1 MSMEDDV
8 EGGIAEIES
17 GLEALV
23 ETGSGMRRSYYL
35 ALLVEALG
43 RAGRTDSAIETVE
56 TALQAAEQT
65 GERRWTAETHRL
77 RGILLLARNPKE
89 TSIAETSLVQA
100 ISLARSQGARLIELR
115 ASLDLAVVARTPR
128 CCGPTFGACTN
139 RSTRAS
145 RRLIS
150 SLSGRLSQRSMRHV
164 ATPDTQAGIAAIPD
178 TLTCP
183 EMRSVARPIRSRTP

>member
-35 ALLVEALG
+35 ALLAEALG

-115 ASLDLAVVARTPR
+115 ASLDLARCRADAEMLRTDV
-128 CCGPTFGACTN
+128 
-139 RSTRAS
+139 
-145 RRLIS
+145 RRLYES
-150 SLSGRLSQRSMRHV
+150 FDEGL
-164 ATPDTQAGIAAIPD
+164 ATPDLVSVRAALAALDAPCSD
-178 TLTCP
+178 
-183 EMRSVARPIRSRTP
+183 A